1 VAAFRGVWAGKEREG
16 EGNGMKSLSWSRG
29 AREEKAKSGFSPGLS
44 TVAFAVAAAWT
55 RRGGRGEGRGHQRDG
70 KGRWEVSGR
79 RVEATRSRRWRGEAA
94 QSGGG
99 RRGAVGGEKQRNREG
114 KKTGT

>member
-1 VAAFRGVWAGKEREG
+1 MLPWVAGEVALRGRFWAAWREERAPARGVE
-16 EGNGMKSLSWSRG
+16 
-29 AREEKAKSGFSPGLS
+29 
-44 TVAFAVAAAWT
+44 
-55 RRGGRGEGRGHQRDG
+55 RRGTQA
-70 KGRWEVSGR
+70 R

>member
-1 VAAFRGVWAGKEREG
+1 VVQLARHGGV
-16 EGNGMKSLSWSRG
+16 
-29 AREEKAKSGFSPGLS
+29 
-44 TVAFAVAAAWT
+44 
-55 RRGGRGEGRGHQRDG
+55 RGGGRLDSSGWRGEGRGHQRDG
-70 KGRWEVSGR
+70 QGGGEFSGR
-79 RVEATRSRRWRGEAA
+79 RAEATRSRRWRGEAA